1 MEPNAARQVLH
12 DSGLSHDLL
21 NELMIV
27 IGLCDILQEEF
38 PEYHFSKHVHAIR
51 EAAKRMSQRV
61 TGCQADCSLAGSDG
75 TRCG

>member
-1 MEPNAARQVLH
+1 MEQNATRPVLH

-27 IGLCDILQEEF
+27 IGLCDLLQEEF
-38 PEYHFSKHVHAIR
+38 PEYQYSKHVHAIR

-61 TGCQADCSLAGSDG
+61 TGCQAGCSLASSDG
-75 TRCG
+75 AGCR